1 MKFSNKP
8 DVQVAEIVIDTAKEE
23 INSAEQLVNDVQETT
38 ICQYLYLGATG
49 WTVYYRISV
58 LHLLK

>member
-23 INSAEQLVNDVQETT
+23 INSAEQLVNDVQATT
-38 ICQYLYLGATG
+38 ICQY
-49 WTVYYRISV
+49 IC
-58 LHLLK
+58 